1 MTQEKRGRPTIYT
14 EELATRICDLLAE
27 GKSMVKACEAV
38 GISRRSAAQWLKDK
52 PEFAEMTIHARGEWT
67 DDIVDQLIEI
77 AGDESKDYH
86 TRRLLIDSIKWVAGK
101 QRPKKYSEKFMLEHN
116 GAVEHKHTIAEMTDA
131 ELEAL
136 IRAGSSRTISAPE
149 GEE

>member
-1 MTQEKRGRPTIYT
+1 MTEERRGRPTIYT
-14 EELATRICDLLAE
+14 EDLATRICDLLAE

-38 GISRRSAAQWLKDK
+38 GISRRSAALWLKDK

-77 AGDESKDYH
+77 AGDESKNHH

-101 QRPKKYSEKFMLEHN
+101 QRPKKYSEKFI
-116 GAVEHKHTIAEMTDA
+116 HTGPDGESPMQVIIQKFTD
-131 ELEAL
+131 
-136 IRAGSSRTISAPE
+136 G
-149 GEE
+149 GE

>member
-1 MTQEKRGRPTIYT
+1 MANGSPGRPTTYT
-14 EELATRICDLLAE
+14 NEIATQICDLLAE

-38 GISRRSAAQWLKDK
+38 GISRRTVAQWLQDK
-52 PEFAEMTIHARGEWT
+52 PDFAEMTVHARGEWT

-77 AGDESKDYH
+77 AGDETKDYH

-101 QRPKKYSEKFMLEHN
+101 QRPKKYSEKFMVEHN
-116 GAVEHKHTIAEMTDA
+116 GAVDHKHTIAEMTDA

-136 IRAGSSRTISAPE
+136 IRAGSGRATSASE

>member
-1 MTQEKRGRPTIYT
+1 MTEEKRGRPTIYT

-38 GISRRSAAQWLKDK
+38 GISRRSAALWLQNK
-52 PEFAEMTIHARGEWT
+52 PDFAEMTIHARGEWT

-77 AGDESKDYH
+77 AGDETKDHH

-101 QRPKKYSEKFMLEHN
+101 QRPKKYSEKFI
-116 GAVEHKHTIAEMTDA
+116 HTGPDGESPMQVIIQKFTD
-131 ELEAL
+131 
-136 IRAGSSRTISAPE
+136 G
-149 GEE
+149 GE

>member
-1 MTQEKRGRPTIYT
+1 MTEEKRGRPTIYT
-14 EELATRICDLLAE
+14 EDLATRICDLLAE

-38 GISRRSAAQWLKDK
+38 GISRRSAALWLQTK

-77 AGDESKDYH
+77 AGDESKDHH

-136 IRAGSSRTISAPE
+136 IRAGSSRTIGASE